1 MLHNESPEAFSL
13 QDRFSRFEVH
23 VKKTFKIGDY
33 VSWNSEAGRV
43 RGTIIKKLNRN
54 TKFKGYTRHA
64 TPENPQYMIQSN
76 KTDHIAVH
84 KATALRR
91 LKPRSVK
98 KS

>member
-1 MLHNESPEAFSL
+1 ME
-13 QDRFSRFEVH
+13 R
-23 VKKTFKIGDY
+23 TFKVGDH

-43 RGTIIKKLNRN
+43 RGTLIKKLRRS

-84 KATALRR
+84 KAAAFRHLTPKSA
-91 LKPRSVK
+91 K